1 MPASRSREWVRSR
14 WLPSAAALA
23 VLHLLAVTAPS
34 AQMPAG
40 MTATSAAPPDP
51 AKLTQLVL
59 QDCGSCHGMT
69 LKGGLGKPLT
79 TEHLA
84 PWDRDQIV
92 HIILEG
98 VPGTPMPPWKPL
110 LSEAEARWIA
120 DSLKKGTLQ

>member
-1 MPASRSREWVRSR
+1 MQISPTRASRLLR
-14 WLPSAAALA
+14 WWPRCVTPALLGSLVLSLLAAAANSAASQQS
-23 VLHLLAVTAPS
+23 TA
-34 AQMPAG
+34 
-40 MTATSAAPPDP
+40 PDP

-79 TEHLA
+79 AEHLA
-84 PWDRDQIV
+84 QWNREQIV

-120 DSLKKGTLQ
+120 DRLKQGTLP

>member
-1 MPASRSREWVRSR
+1 V
-14 WLPSAAALA
+14 LA
-23 VLHLLAVTAPS
+23 VLHIPAVTAS

-40 MTATSAAPPDP
+40 MTAASPASPDP
-51 AKLTQLVL
+51 ARLTQLVL

-84 PWDRDQIV
+84 QWDRDQIV